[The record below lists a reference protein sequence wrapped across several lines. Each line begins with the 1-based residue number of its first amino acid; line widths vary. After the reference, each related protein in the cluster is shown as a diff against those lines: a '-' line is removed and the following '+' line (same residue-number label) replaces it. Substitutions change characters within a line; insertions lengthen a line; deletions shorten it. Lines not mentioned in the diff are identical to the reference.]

1 MKVQLPVVLGVAALG
16 IATTVVTSAPAN
28 AGPGIA
34 QSASATLALPS
45 VPETVLLTDCE
56 NGNCKNITSPAVA
69 VQSLAIQV
77 TYDLLNAASLPD
89 VINYTGSP
97 LVTLDACNGK
107 TGVSLS
113 ITGSSVGV
121 SQGKVLV
128 NGQQLGD
135 SQPVEGGANGYSR
148 SICLPV

>member
-1 MKVQLPVVLGVAALG
+1 MKVKLPVVLGVAALG
-16 IATTVVTSAPAN
+16 IATTVVASTP
-28 AGPGIA
+28 
-34 QSASATLALPS
+34 ASAGAGMAQNATATLNLA
-45 VPETVLLTDCE
+45 VAEKTLLIDCE
-56 NGNCKNITSPAVA
+56 NGECRPVNSPAL
-69 VQSLAIQV
+69 VQSLAINV
-77 TYDLLNAASLPD
+77 VYDVLRGSSLPD
-89 VINYTGSP
+89 VTSFSGSP

-113 ITGSSVGV
+113 ITGTSVGT

-135 SQPVEGGANGYSR
+135 SQPVERSANGYSR